1 MTTAEY
7 LNYDAIGLAQLVRQ
21 GDVTPRELLNTA
33 LAIAEK
39 VNPRI
44 NAIIHPLYE
53 EGYKMVEELPAEAPL
68 RGVPFLLKDL
78 ALEWAGTPMRSGNK
92 AYYKYVSS
100 VDSYYVE
107 RCRAAGLVFFGKTNT
122 PEFGLNPF
130 TEPTAFG
137 PSHNPWNLDY
147 STGGSSGG
155 SAAAVA
161 AGIVPAA
168 TASDGGGSIRIPAS
182 CCGLFGL
189 KPTRGRV
196 SLGPHVGEAWG
207 GAVVSGSVTR
217 TVRDSALLLDLL
229 SGYAPGD
236 PYVIQAPERPY
247 LQEVDAAPEKLRIG
261 FSTQHPLSWHKVDAD
276 CVRAVEKA
284 ARLLMSLGHEVEE
297 VSIPFNPEM
306 FLEAFLPVFVG
317 ETSAALRH
325 LSKWL
330 GRPIQKGDV
339 EMNTWLI
346 AKLGEVYTAADYAHA
361 QYRWN
366 ELSRTMA
373 TFHQQYDLLL
383 TPVMARPP
391 IRIGELQNNAQENM
405 MLKLLQTTGGYSF
418 LKGSK
423 VVEQVAERTFSYI
436 PYTTLANMTGQP
448 SMSIPMHW
456 TQNNLPIG
464 VMFTGRMGEES
475 LMFRLAAQ
483 LEQAQPWAHQ
493 RPNLM

>member
-7 LNYDAIGLAQLVRQ
+7 IQYDAMGLAELVRQ
-21 GDVTPRELLNTA
+21 GEVTPRELLEIA
-33 LAIAEK
+33 RKLAENL
-39 VNPRI
+39 NPKL

-53 EGYKMVEELPAEAPL
+53 EGYKMVDELSAEAPL

-78 ALEWAGTPMRSGNK
+78 GLDWAGTPLRSGNK
-92 AYYKYVSS
+92 AYFKYVSS

-107 RCRAAGLVFFGKTNT
+107 RCRKAGLVFFGKTNT
-122 PEFGLNPF
+122 PEFGLTPF

-137 PSHNPWNLDY
+137 PARNPWNLDY

-189 KPTRGRV
+189 KPTRGRI
-196 SLGPHVGEAWG
+196 SLGPLVGQAWG
-207 GAVVSGSVTR
+207 GAVVNGSVTR

-229 SGYAPGD
+229 NGYTPGD
-236 PYVIQAPERPY
+236 PFVVQAPERPY
-247 LQEVDAAPEKLRIG
+247 LQEVGTATGKLRIG
-261 FSTQHPLSWHKVDAD
+261 FTTQHPLSWHKVDVD

-284 ARLLMSLGHEVEE
+284 ARLLLSLGHEVEE
-297 VSIPFNPEM
+297 VPVPFEPEI
-306 FLEAFLPVFVG
+306 FLEAFMPVYMG
-317 ETSAALRH
+317 ETSSTIRH

-330 GRPIQKGDV
+330 GRPIQKDDV
-339 EMNTWLI
+339 EPNTWLV
-346 AKLGEVYTAADYAHA
+346 AKLGEAYSAADYAHA
-361 QYRWN
+361 MYKWN

-373 TFHQQYDLLL
+373 TFHQQYDLFL

-391 IRIGELQNNAQENM
+391 IRIGELQNTNTENFL
-405 MLKLLQTTGGYSF
+405 LKILQTTGGYSF

-423 VVEQVAERTFSYI
+423 IIEQVAERTFSYI
-436 PYTTLANMTGQP
+436 PYTTMANITGQP
-448 SMSIPMHW
+448 SMAVPMHW
-456 TQNNLPIG
+456 TEKNLPIG
-464 VMFTGRMGEES
+464 VMFTGRMGEED

-483 LEQAQPWAHQ
+483 LEQAHPWADR
-493 RPNLM
+493 RPALG